1 MIAAGSPHDLRLHAE
16 AEAIKALQIDPFS
29 AEAHAAL
36 GFARHYDLRWPEA
49 EHEFRRAIELNPSFA
64 LAHVWY
70 ANFLASRSR
79 MKEAL
84 TQMAA
89 ARELDPFSLVVNTN
103 MGWVLDET
111 GRPEAAI
118 AELTQ
123 TLTLDSNYVQAR
135 WRLAVALLS
144 AQRVAEAQRQVTRL
158 ITLTDSAPPVLA
170 LLAIIDARAGQQDA
184 ARAILRDLQS
194 RARGQYVPASSIAQ
208 VQAAVGDMNDAMTS
222 MEKAFAEGSNSIAY
236 LAVAREYEPMRRD
249 PRFTSLLKRAGL

>member
-1 MIAAGSPHDLRLHAE
+1 
-16 AEAIKALQIDPFS
+16 
-29 AEAHAAL
+29 
-36 GFARHYDLRWPEA
+36 
-49 EHEFRRAIELNPSFA
+49 
-64 LAHVWY
+64 
-70 ANFLASRSR
+70 